1 MRSMLQRL
9 LLAAL
14 LAPVDAEICLIFAS
28 MSGTTA
34 RIAEY
39 IGYKTGLD
47 PIPIHALEKAAFQAC
62 DHYIVGTPTL
72 KAGNPEGK
80 SGTDWDP
87 WLLFEL
93 KRMASLEGKMVAV
106 FATGDAVNYAHNFCD
121 AAGELAQAFV
131 KKGAKLVGQGV
142 SQDDYRHA
150 NSLFLDEDED
160 KFIGLPLDEIHQQD
174 MSGERIRN
182 WLDMI
187 RSDGMPLPEAPC
199 DRRRSLQA
207 TAIASDEQ
215 SWYAQWQQKLSC
227 WLGGLP
233 MPTQQQ
239 LGACVGAFGLH
250 LGGRFD
256 AALGRGA
263 GASAAQ
269 GGATA
274 ERGCD
279 WLKEGA
285 AQLNGLPSLPD
296 TSDFKFTLPPIPRL
310 LPAPTFQNLLVYE
323 GGVQATQLAHNGED
337 HGDDDKKNHGQA
349 VSHNGEDHGDDDKKN
364 HGQAVSHNGEDHGD
378 DDKKGHGQA
387 VSHNGEDHGDDDK
400 KGHGKAAEWSF
411 TGVGNSVSSATS
423 NAWLEAAAQQEEDRL
438 LWEETF
444 QQIEASMRK
453 ESTSTASAEAP
464 SSVAV
469 VAGSA
474 AAGALAALGLALV
487 YSVRRP
493 RSSISPVAHATPQSS
508 KAIVEGIPTSSNRMS
523 S

>member
-349 VSHNGEDHGDDDKKN
+349 VSHNGEDHGDDDKK
-364 HGQAVSHNGEDHGD
+364 
-378 DDKKGHGQA
+378 
-387 VSHNGEDHGDDDK
+387 
-400 KGHGKAAEWSF
+400 GHGKAAEWSF